1 VKFNKINLQ
10 PSIDPP
16 SPTQT
21 TSDKITISKAPL
33 NSLSSSS
40 SSDNSSNLNFE
51 ERAIISNSSNLN

>member
-40 SSDNSSNLNFE
+40 SDNSSNLNFE